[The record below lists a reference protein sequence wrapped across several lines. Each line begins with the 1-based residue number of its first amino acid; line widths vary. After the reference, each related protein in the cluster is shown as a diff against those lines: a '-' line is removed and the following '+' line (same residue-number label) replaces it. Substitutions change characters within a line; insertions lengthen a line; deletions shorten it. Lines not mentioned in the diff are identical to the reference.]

1 MLGNGDVEYVFES
14 LEVKDEGLDEFSNVF
29 ARFKPP
35 PDSTSVRSFVYA
47 LLEADCL
54 IDG

>member
-14 LEVKDEGLDEFSNVF
+14 LEVKDEALDEFSNVF

-35 PDSTSVRSFVYA
+35 PDSTSVRSLVYA
-47 LLEADCL
+47 ALRLTV
-54 IDG
+54 